1 MSIAERS
8 SQSKRSLPATAPSES
23 VLLVIVAFA
32 FLALHVLVG
41 MFVHPASPHEPTQE
55 LEQMAAA
62 YGD

>member
-1 MSIAERS
+1 MLIAERS
-8 SQSKRSLPATAPSES
+8 SQSKRSLPAPSEN